1 MNGSGKNKR
10 YLLWLAVGT
19 GVLAVAMAV
28 LLGLQITQKRAIE
41 RANDLRA
48 DSVTALVFQFEREF
62 LRFRQTLEASVIR
75 PGAPDADN
83 LTLRYDLF
91 LSRLSLLRENPTT
104 ELITHRA
111 EYQAAMPHLDDLIA
125 QADQV
130 MAANPLNKKDLA
142 TLLVA
147 FNTIG
152 VDVQALSLA
161 ANSEVAALLESQDKT
176 MLQQNDEIIRLTLA
190 QLLFLLVAA
199 GALALRQRRQE
210 QERQALE
217 DLTHELREAHFR
229 AEAANRGKSQFLA
242 NMSHELRT
250 PFNGMLGMMSLLEST
265 PLTPV
270 QVDYIKTAKGSANH
284 LLTLLNDILDVSALE
299 AGKMTVN
306 PEPVHLAALLSEV
319 NALMNP
325 LAVEKQLKFSIVVQA
340 DLPPWVLADAT
351 RLKQILFNLVSN
363 ALKFTEHGGVTL
375 TIVPR
380 PRTDGNT
387 GLAFLVEDTGIGMD
401 DHVLSRLF
409 QRFYQVDGGLA
420 RKFGGTGLGLE
431 ISQTLARMM
440 GGAIEVESTPGKGSV
455 FTLHLPFT
463 TCPAPPNAGM
473 SVAIQTLFKPL
484 PATTATHAP
493 ATGAPAAA
501 SGTAAPLEALRVLV
515 AEDHP
520 VNRKFVGILLDKMGC
535 KATFCE
541 NGQIAVDAAQR
552 EVFDLVLMDV
562 HMPVMDGLTAT
573 RIIRAMPGPMG
584 QVPIIVL
591 TADVM
596 NDAKE
601 QAMAAGVND
610 FVTKPVQIGQ
620 LQAAMQKCLAV
631 APPALPAASDPAA
644 QA

>member
-1 MNGSGKNKR
+1 MNGSSKNKR

-19 GVLAVAMAV
+19 GVLAVAMAI
-28 LLGLQITQKRAIE
+28 LLALQITQKRAIE

-48 DSVTALVFQFEREF
+48 DSITALVFQFEREF
-62 LRFRQTLEASVIR
+62 LRFRQTLEANVIR

-91 LSRLSLLRENPTT
+91 LSRLSLLRDNPTT
-104 ELITHRA
+104 DLITHRA
-111 EYQAAMPHLDDLIA
+111 EYKKAMPHVEEVVQ
-125 QADQV
+125 QADRV
-130 MAANPLNKKDLA
+130 MAATPLNKKDLA
-142 TLLVA
+142 DLLKE
-147 FNTIG
+147 FNTVG

-161 ANSEVAALLESQDKT
+161 ATSEIAALLESQDKT
-176 MLQQNDEIIRLTLA
+176 MLEQNNQIIRLTLA
-190 QLLFLLVAA
+190 QLVFLLMAA

-217 DLTHELREAHFR
+217 DLTHELR
-229 AEAANRGKSQFLA
+229 
-242 NMSHELRT
+242 T

-265 PLTPV
+265 PLTTA
-270 QVDYIKTAKGSANH
+270 QTDYIKTAKGSANH

-299 AGKMTVN
+299 SGKMTLN
-306 PEPVHLAALLSEV
+306 PEPVQLPALLNEV
-319 NALMNP
+319 NALMHP
-325 LAVEKQLKFSIVVQA
+325 LAVEKQLKFSIVVQTE
-340 DLPPWVLADAT
+340 LPAWVLADAT
-351 RLKQILFNLVSN
+351 RLKQILFNLVNN
-363 ALKFTEHGGVTL
+363 ALKFTDHGGVTL
-375 TIVPR
+375 TIVSR

-440 GGAIEVESTPGKGSV
+440 GGAIEVESTLGKGSV

-463 TCPAPPNAGM
+463 TCPAPPAAAAPVNIQSFTKPAP
-473 SVAIQTLFKPL
+473 VAAPTD
-484 PATTATHAP
+484 ASTSEASAP
-493 ATGAPAAA
+493 ATDAPP
-501 SGTAAPLEALRVLV
+501 PLNALRVLV

-541 NGQIAVDAAQR
+541 NGQLAVEAAER
-552 EVFDLVLMDV
+552 EMFDLVLMDV
-562 HMPVMDGLTAT
+562 HMPIMDGLTAT
-573 RIIRAMPGPMG
+573 RTIRAMAGPIA

-601 QAMAAGVND
+601 QALAAGVND

-620 LQAAMQKCLAV
+620 LQAAMQKCLAAANA
-631 APPALPAASDPAA
+631 APSGAAA

>member
-493 ATGAPAAA
+493 ATGAPATTPGA
-501 SGTAAPLEALRVLV
+501 AAPLEALRVLV

-573 RIIRAMPGPMG
+573 RIIRGMPGPMG

-620 LQAAMQKCLAV
+620 LQAAMQKCLAA
-631 APPALPAASDPAA
+631 APAALPAASDSAA

>member
-1 MNGSGKNKR
+1 MNGSSKNKR

-19 GVLAVAMAV
+19 GVLAVAMAI
-28 LLGLQITQKRAIE
+28 LLALQITQKRAIE

-48 DSVTALVFQFEREF
+48 DSITALVFQFEREF
-62 LRFRQTLEASVIR
+62 LRFRQTLEANVIR

-91 LSRLSLLRENPTT
+91 LSRLSLLRDNPTT
-104 ELITHRA
+104 DLITHRA
-111 EYQAAMPHLDDLIA
+111 EYKKAMPHVEEVVQ
-125 QADQV
+125 QADRV
-130 MAANPLNKKDLA
+130 MAATPLNKKELADL
-142 TLLVA
+142 LKE
-147 FNTIG
+147 FNTVG

-161 ANSEVAALLESQDKT
+161 ATSEIAALLESQDKT
-176 MLQQNDEIIRLTLA
+176 MLEQNNQIIRLTLA
-190 QLLFLLVAA
+190 QLVFLLMAA

-265 PLTPV
+265 PLTTA
-270 QVDYIKTAKGSANH
+270 QTDYIKTAKGSANH

-299 AGKMTVN
+299 SGKMTLN
-306 PEPVHLAALLSEV
+306 PEPVQLPALLNEV
-319 NALMNP
+319 NALMHP

-340 DLPPWVLADAT
+340 ELPAWVLADAT
-351 RLKQILFNLVSN
+351 RLKQILFNLVNN
-363 ALKFTEHGGVTL
+363 ALKFTDHGGVTL
-375 TIVPR
+375 TIVSR

-440 GGAIEVESTPGKGSV
+440 GGAIEVESTLGKGSV

-463 TCPAPPNAGM
+463 TCPAPPAAAAPV
-473 SVAIQTLFKPL
+473 SIQSFTKPAPVAAPTD
-484 PATTATHAP
+484 ASASEASAP
-493 ATGAPAAA
+493 ATDAPP
-501 SGTAAPLEALRVLV
+501 PLNALRVLV

-541 NGQIAVDAAQR
+541 NGQLAVEAAER
-552 EVFDLVLMDV
+552 EMFDLVLMDV
-562 HMPVMDGLTAT
+562 HMPIMDGLTAT
-573 RIIRAMPGPMG
+573 RTIRAMAGPIA

-601 QAMAAGVND
+601 QALAAGVND

-620 LQAAMQKCLAV
+620 LQAAMQKCLAAANA
-631 APPALPAASDPAA
+631 APSGAAA